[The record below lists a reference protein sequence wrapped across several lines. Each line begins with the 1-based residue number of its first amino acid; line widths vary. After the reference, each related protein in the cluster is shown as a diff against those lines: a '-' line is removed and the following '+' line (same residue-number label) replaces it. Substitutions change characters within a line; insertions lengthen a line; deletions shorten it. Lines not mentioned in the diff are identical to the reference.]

1 MKKFLLA
8 AVLLTGLSFGQEH
21 FNPDRMKNMQEMET
35 ALATIQK
42 GFLFNNINVVKNGV
56 RDLKTTTMHT
66 ESFIKE
72 GVNKEGVNTLAFAKT
87 QAKDITALADKIVDT
102 FEKGDRY
109 NAANNYL
116 QILSK
121 CLSCH
126 QTVRS
131 W

>member
-1 MKKFLLA
+1 MKK
-8 AVLLTGLSFGQEH
+8 VLLSVVLLSGVLFAQEH
-21 FNPDRMKNMQEMET
+21 IQPDRMKNMQEMET
-35 ALATIQK
+35 ALSTIQK
-42 GFLFNNINVVKNGV
+42 GFLFNNLNVVKNGV
-56 RDLKTTTMHT
+56 KDLKVTAMHT

-72 GVNKEGVNTLAFAKT
+72 GVNKEGFNTLVYAKK
-87 QAKDITALADKIVDT
+87 QAKDITALSSKILSS

-109 NAANNYL
+109 GAANHYL

>member
-1 MKKFLLA
+1 MKRFLF
-8 AVLLTGLSFGQEH
+8 VSICISGLLFGQEH
-21 FNPDRMKNMQEMET
+21 FNPDRMKNMQNMET

-42 GFLFNNINVVKNGV
+42 GFLYNNINVVKNGV
-56 RDLKTTTMHT
+56 KDLKTTALHT

-72 GVNKEGVNTLAFAKT
+72 GVNNEGFNTLVYAKK
-87 QAKDITALADKIVDT
+87 QAKDITELADNILLT
-102 FEKGDRY
+102 FEKGDKY

>member
-1 MKKFLLA
+1 MKK
-8 AVLLTGLSFGQEH
+8 VLLSVVLLSGVLFAQEH
-21 FNPDRMKNMQEMET
+21 IQPDRMKNMQEMET
-35 ALATIQK
+35 ALSTIQK
-42 GFLFNNINVVKNGV
+42 GFLFNNLNVVKNGV
-56 RDLKTTTMHT
+56 KDLKVTTMHT

-72 GVNKEGVNTLAFAKT
+72 GVTKEGFNTLVYAKK
-87 QAKDITALADKIVDT
+87 QAKDITELSSKILIS

-109 NAANNYL
+109 AAANNYL